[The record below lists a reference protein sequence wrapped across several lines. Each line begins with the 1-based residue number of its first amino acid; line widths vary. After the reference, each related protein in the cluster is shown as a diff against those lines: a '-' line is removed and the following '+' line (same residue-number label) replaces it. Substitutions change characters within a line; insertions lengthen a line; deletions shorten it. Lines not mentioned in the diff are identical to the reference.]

1 MFDWTPS
8 LEIGVDEIDAQHRA
22 LFELAGEFAVA
33 VRARERYDRLE
44 KLFAFLSRYTLEHF
58 AAEER
63 FMRDVGYPGLAD
75 QVVEH
80 REFKRRLDSLV
91 PQWTSEGESA
101 AMLLAMLGFLD
112 SWLTE
117 HIAVR
122 DRRIGDYT
130 RR

>member
-33 VRARERYDRLE
+33 VR
-44 KLFAFLSRYTLEHF
+44 
-58 AAEER
+58 
-63 FMRDVGYPGLAD
+63 
-75 QVVEH
+75 
-80 REFKRRLDSLV
+80 
-91 PQWTSEGESA
+91 
-101 AMLLAMLGFLD
+101 
-112 SWLTE
+112 
-117 HIAVR
+117 